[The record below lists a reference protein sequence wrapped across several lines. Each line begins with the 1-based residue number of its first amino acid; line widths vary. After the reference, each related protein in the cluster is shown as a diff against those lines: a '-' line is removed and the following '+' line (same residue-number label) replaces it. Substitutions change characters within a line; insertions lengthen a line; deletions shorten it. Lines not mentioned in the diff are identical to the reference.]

1 MTAQCTGGP
10 TVPGEAPDAWG
21 GAWDRRRGC
30 LLPPPTPPGRCLN
43 TLLPRPPPQRRLVN
57 GSAELSSQPWR
68 PFWATRVAC
77 GVLDAS
83 TWACPLPAQDASGG
97 AWGAGVVGQGQG
109 ALCRPGQQPVP
120 PGGRGQAVT
129 SGRPAAC
136 LPGLPQTW
144 GSARLGRQPLPG
156 RVAPH
161 SPSSAD
167 DSGSSGSS
175 LQGP

>member
-1 MTAQCTGGP
+1 MHGRPHSAWRGP
-10 TVPGEAPDAWG
+10 
-21 GAWDRRRGC
+21 GC
-30 LLPPPTPPGRCLN
+30 LGRGLGQEEGLPAAPPPPPGRCLN

-83 TWACPLPAQDASGG
+83 TSACPLPAQDASGG

-144 GSARLGRQPLPG
+144 GSAPLGRQPLPG

>member
-1 MTAQCTGGP
+1 MHGRPHSAGRGP
-10 TVPGEAPDAWG
+10 
-21 GAWDRRRGC
+21 GC
-30 LLPPPTPPGRCLN
+30 LGRGLGQEEGLPAAPPTPPGRCLN

-83 TWACPLPAQDASGG
+83 TSACPLPAQDASGG

>member
-1 MTAQCTGGP
+1 MHGRPHSAGRGP
-10 TVPGEAPDAWG
+10 RCLG
-21 GAWDRRRGC
+21 RG
-30 LLPPPTPPGRCLN
+30 LGQEEGLPAAPPTPPGRCLN
-43 TLLPRPPPQRRLVN
+43 TLLPRPPPQPPLVN

-83 TWACPLPAQDASGG
+83 TWACPLPAQDASGR